1 MAYWVDYGFSF
12 VKSDAQFRVPLA
24 LQMVFALATIALV
37 LVLPESPRWL
47 LKKGRDEQARA
58 VLDQL
63 SMHTDDVQ
71 RDAAVLMEYNE
82 IKTALAEEEANG
94 LITKDGKKMSGMR
107 ACFTN
112 GKERYAHTFS
122 PLAFELTTWT
132 CQVLPPCDARCRFAI
147 HAAALWN

>member
-71 RDAAVLMEYNE
+71 RDAAVLMEFNE

-112 GKERYAHTFS
+112 GKER
-122 PLAFELTTWT
+122 
-132 CQVLPPCDARCRFAI
+132 
-147 HAAALWN
+147 